1 MKTRFTNHRLPIRLG
16 LLILLI
22 LWLAAGALAVL
33 AAGSLTI
40 PVSRTTGGGQIMTG
54 GGYTVVG
61 AAGQPDAGRLYGGS
75 LRVNGG
81 VIGEM
86 VTQPQPPIISPRAYL
101 PITWSCYP
109 QWAVLNETEPN
120 NLFNQANP
128 IPNLPVLVKGSH
140 DGAAGGGDVFSLT
153 LEAGRG
159 VDVSLFTENVSG
171 VQLLAYDAA
180 GTELTRDYAA
190 PFMLAFTTSYSGTYY
205 VYVFSASE
213 AGNNASYTLTLR
225 VGSPLP
231 GFEPIAAPAVDE
243 GRLNQPPEI
252 KSGTP

>member
-1 MKTRFTNHRLPIRLG
+1 MPRFFTKLKSRWILVSGIG
-16 LLILLI
+16 LLLLTV
-22 LWLAAGALAVL
+22 GATVL
-33 AAGSLTI
+33 ATGEFTM
-40 PVSRTTGGGQIMTG
+40 PVGRATGGGQVMTG
-54 GGYTVVG
+54 GSYTVVG
-61 AAGQPDAGRLYGGS
+61 AAGQSDAGQMSRGN

-81 VIGEM
+81 VIGEAV
-86 VTQPQPPIISPRAYL
+86 VTPQPPIISPRAYL
-101 PITWSCYP
+101 PITWSSYP

-128 IPNLPVLVKGSH
+128 IKNLPVLVKGSH

-159 VDVSLFTENVSG
+159 VDVSLFTGNVSG

-225 VGSPLP
+225 VGNPLP
-231 GFEPIAAPAVDE
+231 GFEAIAAPAVDE
-243 GRLNQPPEI
+243 GRLNRLPEVEP
-252 KSGTP
+252 TP